1 MTRKD
6 ILDAAN
12 KCVNGDR
19 EGDYGSPE
27 RNFDTIAKFWNAYI
41 QAKTSPVTLTGSD
54 VAAMMALMK
63 ISRISSGNVKADN
76 WIDLAGYAACGGE
89 LQTESI
95 KPTTD
100 ESNDISM
107 HDYTLHFRTYD
118 TIEASRD

>member
-41 QAKTSPVTLTGSD
+41 QTKTRPVTLTGSD

-89 LQTESI
+89 LQTAHSE
-95 KPTTD
+95 PTEPATNNTTMTFELKD
-100 ESNDISM
+100 ITSNDYLIN
-107 HDYTLHFRTYD
+107 
-118 TIEASRD
+118 RD

>member
-41 QAKTSPVTLTGSD
+41 QTKTRPVTLTGSD

-89 LQTESI
+89 LQTGSI
-95 KPTTD
+95 KPTAMTTVD
-100 ESNDISM
+100 TTITFKLQDITSNDYLI
-107 HDYTLHFRTYD
+107 D
-118 TIEASRD
+118 RD

>member
-27 RNFDTIAKFWNAYI
+27 RNFETIAELWNAYI
-41 QAKTSPVTLTGSD
+41 GHKSGPVVLTGSD

-63 ISRISSGNVKADN
+63 ISRIASGKPKADN

-89 LQTESI
+89 LQTAHSE
-95 KPTTD
+95 PTKSSMNNMTMTFELKD
-100 ESNDISM
+100 ITSNDYLI
-107 HDYTLHFRTYD
+107 D
-118 TIEASRD
+118 RD

>member
-27 RNFDTIAKFWNAYI
+27 RNFETISELWNAYI
-41 QAKTSPVTLTGSD
+41 GHKSEPVVLTGSD

-63 ISRISSGNVKADN
+63 ISRIASGKPKADN

-89 LQTESI
+89 LQSEPI
-95 KPTTD
+95 KPTKY
-100 ESNDISM
+100 
-107 HDYTLHFRTYD
+107 DYTLQCKTYD
-118 TIEASRD
+118 AILASRD